1 MSTCETQG
9 VKVTARPSY
18 LSEQS
23 KPDQSRWVWSY
34 RITIANESDD
44 AVQLIDR
51 HWLITD
57 AGGEIEEVRGEGVVG
72 QQPVLS
78 PGQEF
83 SYESF
88 CPLDTDFGFMRG
100 SYGMVKGDGTRFEA
114 AIAPFVL
121 LLPALLN

>member
-18 LSEQS
+18 MSEQS
-23 KPDQSRWVWSY
+23 QPDQNRWLWSY
-34 RITIANESDD
+34 QITIANESDETI
-44 AVQLIDR
+44 QLIDR
-51 HWLITD
+51 HWIITD
-57 AGGEIEEVRGEGVVG
+57 AGGEIEEVRGEGVIG

-88 CPLDTDFGFMRG
+88 CPLETDFGFMRG
-100 SYGMVKGDGTRFEA
+100 SYGMIKGDGTRFEA

>member
-18 LSEQS
+18 LVEQS
-23 KPDQSRWVWSY
+23 TPDQERWVWSY
-34 RITIANESDD
+34 QITIVNESDD
-44 AVQLIDR
+44 TVQLVDR
-51 HWLITD
+51 HWVVTN
-57 AGGEIEEVRGEGVVG
+57 AGGEVEEVRGEGVIG

-83 SYESF
+83 KYESF
-88 CPLDTDFGFMRG
+88 CPLSTDFGFMRG
-100 SYGMVKGDGTRFEA
+100 SYGMMRSDGTRFEA
-114 AIAPFVL
+114 TIAPFVL

>member
-9 VKVTARPSY
+9 VKIIARPSY
-18 LSEQS
+18 LAEQS
-23 KPDQSRWVWSY
+23 QPDQNRWVWSY

-44 AVQLIDR
+44 AVQLVDR

-57 AGGEIEEVRGEGVVG
+57 AGGEIEEIRGEGVVG

-83 SYESF
+83 SYESY
-88 CPLDTDFGFMRG
+88 CPLGTDFGFMRG
-100 SYGMVKGDGTRFEA
+100 SYGVVKGDGTRFEA